1 MSLNFILET
10 HSRARNTLGPYI
22 GDVFCFW
29 DTSRKPREPWR
40 CL

>member
-22 GDVFCFW
+22 GDVFVSETQAGNLENPE
-29 DTSRKPREPWR
+29 DA
-40 CL
+40 